1 MNMNRCITCL
11 LGLFL
16 MRPVAAV
23 EINQQGLGEV
33 LIYPYYPVNNGLN
46 TLYTL
51 VNTTD
56 QPKAVKISFHEGD
69 VGLEVFSMHVYLRS
83 YDSWSGAVLPSL
95 SLQAGHEDEP
105 TANHYTLDN
114 SIVWYGQSTG
124 GEFFTDVIDADIDP
138 ENHHLSRLREGYFQ
152 AIEMG
157 VFTGV
162 AAALI
167 EDNTAY
173 SRGVIY
179 DAWETGEWGWEPLLS
194 PTGGLTGGGH
204 LINVNEGMFF
214 SYDALALQNFWEG
227 PGLFTEPGSAQ
238 PDLDSGSTTSR
249 VLLPDGTLATSD
261 WSSGYQAVSA
271 VMMQASMRNEYSR
284 EASIRARTD
293 WVVSFPTKYF
303 HVTDSSGPVP
313 PFSEAWNG
321 VNSCDQFAAML
332 YDRASQAY
340 VNNSC
345 CFDPPPPRP
354 APPEFCHATNVSELL
369 LTVEQPA
376 DSSPVLGSDNLTMIL
391 GYDDFRQ
398 TENGWGLMSFD
409 APGMTLVPESGVG
422 FQGLPATG
430 FAVQQYT
437 NGGAAEGLLAQYG
450 SLFKH
455 TGRVVTLEAEQ

>member
-1 MNMNRCITCL
+1 MNMKNCITCL
-11 LGLFL
+11 LSLFL

-33 LIYPYYPVNNGLN
+33 LIYPYYTVNNGLN

-95 SLQAGHEDEP
+95 SFQVGHEDEP
-105 TANHYTLDN
+105 TANHFSLDN
-114 SIVWYGQSTG
+114 SIVWYGQNTG
-124 GEFFTDVIDADIDP
+124 GEFFTDLIDADLDP

-179 DAWETGEWGWEPLLS
+179 DAWETGEWGWEPLLP

-249 VLLPDGTLATSD
+249 VLLPDGTLATSE

-271 VMMQASMRNEYSR
+271 VLMRARLHNEYTR
-284 EASIRARTD
+284 DTSIQGKTD

-303 HVTDSSGPVP
+303 HVTEPAGPVA
-313 PFSEAWNG
+313 PFSQAWDG
-321 VNSCDQFAAML
+321 SSSCDQFDATL
-332 YDRASQAY
+332 FDRQSNEFY
-340 VNNSC
+340 TYGVC
-345 CFDPPPPRP
+345 CVRPPPPEP
-354 APPEFCHATNVSELL
+354 DPLNFVSPVMSVNCCCRVNHL
-369 LTVEQPA
+369 LT
-376 DSSPVLGSDNLTMIL
+376 SVLSWG
-391 GYDDFRQ
+391 Q
-398 TENGWGLMSFD
+398 T
-409 APGMTLVPESGVG
+409 T
-422 FQGLPATG
+422 
-430 FAVQQYT
+430 
-437 NGGAAEGLLAQYG
+437 
-450 SLFKH
+450 
-455 TGRVVTLEAEQ
+455 